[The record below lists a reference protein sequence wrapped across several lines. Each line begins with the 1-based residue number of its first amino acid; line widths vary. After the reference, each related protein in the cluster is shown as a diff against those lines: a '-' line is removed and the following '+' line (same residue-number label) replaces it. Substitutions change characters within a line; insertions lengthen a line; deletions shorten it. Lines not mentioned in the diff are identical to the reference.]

1 MLSVNEGSPIELVQK
16 LVQRSMC
23 IRKVVAIN
31 EAKKTRGYACI
42 NMNGDNKTI
51 MIVYNLA
58 KLIALNRARQKKIF
72 MLTVPKVTV

>member
-1 MLSVNEGSPIELVQK
+1 MREAQLNWFRNWYRGQCVSV
-16 LVQRSMC
+16 
-23 IRKVVAIN
+23 RKVVAIN